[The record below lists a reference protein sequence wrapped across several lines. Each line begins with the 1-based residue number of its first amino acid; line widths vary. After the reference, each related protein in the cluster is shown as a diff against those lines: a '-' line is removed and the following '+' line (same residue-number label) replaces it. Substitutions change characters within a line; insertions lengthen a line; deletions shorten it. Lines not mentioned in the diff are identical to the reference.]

1 MPDALISQSSQDKQ
15 QSIIKSCSYNFT
27 GVWINLPI
35 GYFSVCPAAQSS
47 RGRHLSPS
55 ALQPEPRKGFGF
67 PPALLLTY
75 FSMLPDVGIRDKKNQ
90 QHKLARAV
98 STVAAGRAGVGSP
111 PIPWADPT
119 GHRAGMRALDVGRAP
134 LGLGPVPSAFVL
146 PTAGLSC
153 CRTLPEALSPA
164 PLLFQAHANVPQ
176 RQGTSSRAQG
186 WLLPWFCQA

>member
-75 FSMLPDVGIRDKKNQ
+75 FSMLPDVGIRGKKSTALTCQ
-90 QHKLARAV
+90 SRQHGGCRQGRRGQPPG
-98 STVAAGRAGVGSP
+98 AGHILQPQTPMGRS
-111 PIPWADPT
+111 D
-119 GHRAGMRALDVGRAP
+119 RAP
-134 LGLGPVPSAFVL
+134 RRDAGAGCGTGSAGFGPS
-146 PTAGLSC
+146 
-153 CRTLPEALSPA
+153 
-164 PLLFQAHANVPQ
+164 
-176 RQGTSSRAQG
+176 TSSFYANS
-186 WLLPWFCQA
+186 